1 MARDFDFNRRA
12 LDELVRRGD
21 VAEEVARAALQVRNR
36 ARGNASAISRSL
48 SEAIEVETGTD
59 GDGAYAD
66 VGYLKSAPGFV
77 LWWHEVG
84 TRKYP
89 ATPHLRPALRP
100 GP

>member
-1 MARDFDFNRRA
+1 MARNFDFNRRA

-21 VAEEVARAALQVRNR
+21 VRDEVARVGLQVRNR
-36 ARGNASAISRSL
+36 ARRNASGISRSL

-59 GDGAYAD
+59 EKGAYAD

-84 TRKYP
+84 TVNYP